1 MMGIHQ
7 PQKELFSYQ
16 VDLDRR
22 VRTDHPLRRLNAV
35 LDLSF
40 VRAEV
45 AGCQGS
51 NGHVSVDPVVLVKRM
66 ILLFP
71 EDIPG
76 ERELMA
82 RLGERRDHL
91 WFLGSGLDTP
101 VPNHSVL
108 SKARKRWGAEVCE
121 RVFVRGVR

>member
-22 VRTDHPLRRLNAV
+22 VRADHPLRRLNAV

-45 AGCQGS
+45 SRC
-51 NGHVSVDPVVLVKRM
+51 
-66 ILLFP
+66 
-71 EDIPG
+71 
-76 ERELMA
+76 
-82 RLGERRDHL
+82 
-91 WFLGSGLDTP
+91 
-101 VPNHSVL
+101 
-108 SKARKRWGAEVCE
+108 
-121 RVFVRGVR
+121 

>member
-1 MMGIHQ
+1 MMGIHR

-22 VRTDHPLRRLNAV
+22 VRADHPLRRLNSG

-45 AGCQGS
+45 SRCYGC
-51 NGHVSVDPVVLVKRM
+51 NGHVSVDPVVLVKLM
-66 ILLFP
+66 ILLFL
-71 EDIPG
+71 EDIPS

-82 RLGERRDHL
+82 RLGERLDYL
-91 WFLGSGLDTP
+91 WFVSVRSRQRGQDTTFNKP
-101 VPNHSVL
+101 
-108 SKARKRWGAEVCE
+108 GALID
-121 RVFVRGVR
+121 